1 MLLGG
6 NKFGI
11 PSEILKISLHFLF
24 MQLRVPDI
32 TSSPLASS
40 IFNDKSFL
48 QIGQAK
54 ILINVFFIIIL

>member
-11 PSEILKISLHFLF
+11 PSKILNINLHFSF

-32 TSSPLASS
+32 TSSPSALS
-40 IFNDKSFL
+40 IFNDKSSL
-48 QIGQAK
+48 HIGQAK
-54 ILINVFFIIIL
+54 ISINVFFIMIL

>member
-11 PSEILKISLHFLF
+11 PSEMLKISLHFLF

-54 ILINVFFIIIL
+54 I